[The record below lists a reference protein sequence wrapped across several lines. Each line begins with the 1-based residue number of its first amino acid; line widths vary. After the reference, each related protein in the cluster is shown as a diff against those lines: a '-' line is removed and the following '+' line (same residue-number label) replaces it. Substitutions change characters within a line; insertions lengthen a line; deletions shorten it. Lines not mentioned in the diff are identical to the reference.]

1 MVGVGCAY
9 RRSLDDCA
17 GLDNLLLVQ
26 LRTRTVKVADDC
38 GHTGLVAHGGRQ
50 VDGLLGVILREAG
63 NCSEQAV
70 GRRWAAVPW
79 EFTSSPYPGDGQRA
93 FAARMPETRGGE
105 LRTSCGTWRVRC
117 AMVSRCRSCRRSSFW
132 LRGRRILLWAARA
145 MRANHRRKGVVCGA
159 KACHWSRTLP
169 H

>member
-1 MVGVGCAY
+1 MTVQASTISFLCNFAPG
-9 RRSLDDCA
+9 RSRS
-17 GLDNLLLVQ
+17 
-26 LRTRTVKVADDC
+26 RTIVVIPA
-38 GHTGLVAHGGRQ
+38 LAHGGRQ

-117 AMVSRCRSCRRSSFW
+117 AMVSSVEVVRSSD
-132 LRGRRILLWAARA
+132 
-145 MRANHRRKGVVCGA
+145 
-159 KACHWSRTLP
+159 
-169 H
+169 